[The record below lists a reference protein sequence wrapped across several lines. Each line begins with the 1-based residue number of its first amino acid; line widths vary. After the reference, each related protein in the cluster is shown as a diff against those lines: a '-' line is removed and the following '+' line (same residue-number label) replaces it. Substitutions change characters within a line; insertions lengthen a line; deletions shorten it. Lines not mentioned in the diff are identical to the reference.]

1 MSLDV
6 EIYRNYHVTYDE
18 GKTLEP
24 QRESLYRSNIT
35 HNLNRMADEAGL
47 YEALWRPYHLKK
59 GYNIPEDDHDAEYKF
74 EEANPVRAYEIIP
87 IIEKGLEDMKARP
100 KHYEKFNSSNGW
112 GMYEHFVPF
121 IEEYLKAL
129 KEYPEAFVECDR

>member
-6 EIYRNYHVTYDE
+6 TLYRNYHVTYDE

-24 QRESLYRSNIT
+24 QRESLYSSNIT

-47 YEALWRPYHLKK
+47 YEALWRPYQLKP
-59 GYNIPEDDHDAEYKF
+59 GYDIPEKDYEAENAF
-74 EEANPVRAYEIIP
+74 EEANPVRAHEIIP

-100 KHYEKFNSSNGW
+100 KHYKTFNSSNGW

-121 IEEYLKAL
+121 IEKYLKAL

>member
-6 EIYRNYHVTYDE
+6 TLYKNYHVTYDE

-24 QRESLYRSNIT
+24 QRESLYTANIT
-35 HNLNRMADEAGL
+35 HNLGEMAAEAGL
-47 YEALWRPYHLKK
+47 YEALWRPYQLKE
-59 GYNIPEDDHDAEYKF
+59 GYNIPEDDYDAEYEY
-74 EEANPVRAYEIIP
+74 EEANLVRAHEIIE

-100 KHYEKFNSSNGW
+100 KHYEKFNSPNGW
-112 GMYEHFVPF
+112 GMYHNFVPW

-129 KEYPEAFVECDR
+129 KKYPESFVECYR

>member
-24 QRESLYRSNIT
+24 QRECLYRSNIT

-47 YEALWRPYHLKK
+47 YEALWRPYQLKP
-59 GYNIPEDDHDAEYKF
+59 GYDIPEDDYQAEYKF
-74 EEANPVRAYEIIP
+74 EEDNPVRAYEIIS

-100 KHYEKFNSSNGW
+100 KHYETFNSSNGW

-121 IEEYLKAL
+121 VEEYLKAL

>member
-6 EIYRNYHVTYDE
+6 ELYRNYHVTYDE

-24 QRESLYRSNIT
+24 QKESLYRSNIT
-35 HNLNRMADEAGL
+35 HNLGKMANEAGL
-47 YEALWRPYHLKK
+47 YEALWRPYQLKE
-59 GYNIPEDDHDAEYKF
+59 GYNIPEDDYQAEYKY
-74 EEANPVRAYEIIP
+74 EEANPVQAHEIIP

-100 KHYEKFNSSNGW
+100 KHYEAFNSPNGW

-121 IEEYLKAL
+121 IEKYLEAL
-129 KEYPEAFVECDR
+129 KKYPEAFVECDR

>member
-6 EIYRNYHVTYDE
+6 SLYRNYLVSYDE

-24 QRESLYRSNIT
+24 RREEVYSANIT
-35 HNLNRMADEAGL
+35 HNLGKMAGEAGI
-47 YEALWRPYHLKK
+47 YEALWRPYQLKE
-59 GYNIPEDDHDAEYKF
+59 GYNIPEDDHKAEWEY
-74 EEANPVRAYEIIP
+74 EDANPVKASEIIE
-87 IIEKGLEDMKARP
+87 IIEKGLADMKARP

-112 GMYEHFVPF
+112 GMYHNFVPW

-129 KEYPEAFVECDR
+129 KEFPEAQVECDR

>member
-47 YEALWRPYHLKK
+47 YEALWRPYQLKE
-59 GYNIPEDDHDAEYKF
+59 GYNIPEDDYQAEYKF